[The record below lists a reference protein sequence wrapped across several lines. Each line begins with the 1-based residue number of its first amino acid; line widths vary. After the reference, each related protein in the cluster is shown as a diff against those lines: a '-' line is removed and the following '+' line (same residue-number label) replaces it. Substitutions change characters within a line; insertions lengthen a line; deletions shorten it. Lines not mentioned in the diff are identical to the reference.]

1 MVKNN
6 SSNQDYT
13 NNADGWDLT
22 GGTSARRKLTV
33 TGGDVTV
40 TASGSNTH
48 VFQNISG
55 TVYESG
61 GTDVSIADGGTGAS
75 TKAGG
80 FDALSPMTTS
90 GDIIYGG
97 ASGTGTRLAVGSSG
111 QVLKISSGIPA
122 WSDTA
127 GGSTPSTKTTNYTIA
142 GTDTVIFADATS
154 GSITITL
161 PVASGLAGYKF
172 YIKRIDGSANSCS
185 VARSSSDTIDGLTS
199 VSLAQQYTAIS
210 VVSNGSAWYI
220 L

>member
-1 MVKNN
+1 MPKNN

-13 NNADGWDLT
+13 NNSDGWDLT

-33 TGGDVTV
+33 TGGDITV

-61 GTDVSIADGGTGAS
+61 GTDVTIADGGTGAS

-97 ASGTGTRLAVGSSG
+97 ASGTGTRLAAGSTGQVLRISSGVPAWTDGSSG
-111 QVLKISSGIPA
+111 SA
-122 WSDTA
+122 TA
-127 GGSTPSTKTTNYTIA
+127 TKTTNYTVA
-142 GTDTVIFADATS
+142 GTDAVIFADATS
-154 GSITITL
+154 GNITITL

-172 YIKRIDGSANSCS
+172 YIKRIDASANTCTVS
-185 VARSSSDTIDGLTS
+185 RSSADTIDGQTS
-199 VSLAQQYTAIS
+199 FTINQQYTSAT
-210 VVSNGSAWYI
+210 VVSNGTAWYI